1 MAMRR
6 KTAPTV
12 KVKKT
17 WRCPKCGHKI
27 ETAECYGCLIEE
39 QRKKANIDIDGK
51 RFTLTAGLAIRE
63 LRLGTLST
71 LAADGMPVQ
80 IA

>member
-6 KTAPTV
+6 KVSAV
-12 KVKKT
+12 AKVKKA

-39 QRKKANIDIDGK
+39 QRKKAK
-51 RFTLTAGLAIRE
+51 K
-63 LRLGTLST
+63 
-71 LAADGMPVQ
+71 
-80 IA
+80 

>member
-1 MAMRR
+1 MVMRR
-6 KTAPTV
+6 KVSAVV

-39 QRKKANIDIDGK
+39 QRRLKAVSSLTSPGSNQKKTGVCNE
-51 RFTLTAGLAIRE
+51 R
-63 LRLGTLST
+63 
-71 LAADGMPVQ
+71 
-80 IA
+80 